1 MFGWSFFFFFF
12 SNLGEG
18 VFGVEKKKG
27 LVRTESGKGR
37 RKPLGPLS
45 GFSFFPPFFLVTG
58 RQDCVWQMAI
68 QLTISFHF
76 FWLASSEAYVRGGPP
91 RVKTRFMTFSLY
103 IWGIFSPCSCDIEW
117 KGRGGQDF
125 RGEMT
130 TPRGLECGHATQ
142 TQDGAAVSA
151 CCKGGRDIWALY
163 YFCCLQRDW
172 GRELGVACYRED
184 IFLRWWT
191 ARHVQKTSL
200 SLGAFFQSKCLKFLF
215 SRSLPGPSTAPTG
228 IVSHFLS
235 VITCPCRKNKS
246 SSHVCSLFC
255 ACLFFVSPTPSS
267 FCAQNCSASRVYS
280 AFPSLSDIFGN
291 LKSMIWI
298 AGCIN

>member
-1 MFGWSFFFFFF
+1 MSRRTPKSKNAFHDFQFVHMRYFLPLFLWHW
-12 SNLGEG
+12 
-18 VFGVEKKKG
+18 VKKK
-27 LVRTESGKGR
+27 
-37 RKPLGPLS
+37 
-45 GFSFFPPFFLVTG
+45 
-58 RQDCVWQMAI
+58 
-68 QLTISFHF
+68 
-76 FWLASSEAYVRGGPP
+76 RG
-91 RVKTRFMTFSLY
+91 T
-103 IWGIFSPCSCDIEW
+103 
-117 KGRGGQDF
+117 DF

-191 ARHVQKTSL
+191 ARHVQRTSL

-255 ACLFFVSPTPSS
+255 ACLFFVSPTPSV
-267 FCAQNCSASRVYS
+267 FVPKTVLQAAYTLP
-280 AFPSLSDIFGN
+280 FLHYLIFLVTWKVWFG
-291 LKSMIWI
+291 LL
-298 AGCIN
+298 GV